1 MSLRLSFAILGLFF
15 GQQAIFTVAQE
26 TTPVSV
32 PEKAMAALLL
42 SHETP
47 PLSASPLKRCSNALV
62 VVGVL
67 VDAEGK
73 VNKTEFESGYAELK
87 DSALAAVR
95 RWTYRPYLVSGKPTA
110 VRTQASI
117 LYLGDGQ
124 ALPMHVPDGKGG
136 TKGGNTLPLPPGCG
150 PVIQIKKAPD
160 LN

>member
-1 MSLRLSFAILGLFF
+1 MALRLSITILGLFF
-15 GQQAIFTVAQE
+15 CQQAIFTVAQD
-26 TTPVSV
+26 TRPLDI

-62 VVGVL
+62 VVRVL

-73 VNKTEFESGYAELK
+73 VNKADFESGYSELK

-95 RWTYRPYLVSGKPTA
+95 RWTYRPYMVSGKPTP

-124 ALPMHVPDGKGG
+124 ALPMHAPDGKGG
-136 TKGGNTLPLPPGCG
+136 TKGGNTLPLPAGCG
-150 PVIQIKKAPD
+150 PAIQIKKA